1 MADSRGPLNEVA
13 ERIDAGF
20 NRLSRLVFLP
30 PLVPALMFVVFTTWG
45 GLTNEGGGNFY
56 MPVMMEA
63 WAFLSGMAGW
73 GAIHLLCLPFTLLV
87 SRWFHGLVTG
97 LCYAGAVALIASLGV
112 MYSEFFGEMK
122 PLAWQRGDERFPFVI
137 RSLVMAP
144 VAATIFI
151 AFLIA
156 VSGRIDSWRAFRPF
170 GSAVARNIFLSA
182 WLAWTGLGAFLL
194 FDRFQDISATAHKY
208 YWGHEVELAEMKDG
222 EPVVE
227 NELFTWTDLPPTAES
242 TDNRGWLFGDAAES
256 YELEI
261 KMWILVL
268 WILAPWSI
276 AIVLHRTGRWS

>member
-97 LCYAGAVALIASLGV
+97 LCYAAAVALIASLGV

-156 VSGRIDSWRAFRPF
+156 VSGRIDSWRARAAWESPADWHRFHQRRRALQIDRA
-170 GSAVARNIFLSA
+170 GARHTRGTCAHGRAIALSH
-182 WLAWTGLGAFLL
+182 GICG
-194 FDRFQDISATAHKY
+194 DD
-208 YWGHEVELAEMKDG
+208 LAE
-222 EPVVE
+222 
-227 NELFTWTDLPPTAES
+227 
-242 TDNRGWLFGDAAES
+242 
-256 YELEI
+256 
-261 KMWILVL
+261 
-268 WILAPWSI
+268 
-276 AIVLHRTGRWS
+276 GRDHS